1 VRQCTVGLGLPRKG
15 GKVKRLKVAVLSFT
29 SIDGDSRVRRTIEAL
44 AAHGH
49 EVTAIG
55 YGGQFS
61 PAIPLIRLPDERSLM
76 MRRLEMLATQLPSN
90 VLPAASPALHFM
102 RSCNRAARRALID
115 LRPDVVHAN
124 DWMALPSAAAAKA
137 ATGAHIVYDSHEFAS
152 EEHADN
158 FLWRIV
164 AQRHTSFIEARFIV
178 NAVAVVTVSEG
189 IAQALHELH
198 KLPSLPTVILNTPV
212 YQEVRPTPLDMPR
225 RMLVHGVMKA
235 GRGIE
240 ATIGALSLLPE
251 YTLTLR
257 GNGADDYLASLNAL
271 ARSLGV
277 FDRITFE
284 QAVPLEKVVEAASAA
299 HFGIFCAPGN
309 TRQNRYSMPN
319 KIFEYLMAGLALVV
333 NGDGEAAQFVE
344 GVGCGTTTSDST
356 PQAIAEAVRGLGVYQ
371 IESMRSR
378 GLMAAQRYSWDIEQ
392 TKLVELYER
401 LSGVCEKA

>member
-1 VRQCTVGLGLPRKG
+1 MK
-15 GKVKRLKVAVLSFT
+15 KLKVAVLSFT
-29 SIDGDSRVRRTIEAL
+29 SIGGDSRVRRTIEAL
-44 AAHGH
+44 AARGH

-61 PAIPLIRLPDERSLM
+61 PAIPLIRLPQERGLM
-76 MRRLEMLATQLPSN
+76 ARRLEMLATQLPSN
-90 VLPAASPALHFM
+90 VLPAASPTLHFM
-102 RSCNRAARRALID
+102 RLRNRAARRALIQ

-124 DWMALPSAAAAKA
+124 DWTALPSAAAAKA
-137 ATGAHIVYDSHEFAS
+137 ATGARIVYDSHEFAS

-158 FLWRIV
+158 TLWRIV

-178 NAVAVVTVSEG
+178 NADAVVTVSEG
-189 IAQALHELH
+189 IARALRKLYN
-198 KLPSLPTVILNTPV
+198 LPSPPTVILNTPV
-212 YQEVRPTPLDMPR
+212 YQEVRPALLDRPR
-225 RMLVHGVMKA
+225 RMLIHGVMKA

-240 ATIGALSLLPE
+240 ATIGALSFLPE

-257 GNGADDYLASLNAL
+257 GNGAADYLASLDAL

-277 FDRITFE
+277 VDRITFE
-284 QAVPLEKVVEAASAA
+284 QAVPLEKVVEAASTA

-309 TRQNRYSMPN
+309 TRQNRFSMPN

-344 GVGCGTTTSDST
+344 GLGCGTTTSDST
-356 PQAIAEAVRGLGVYQ
+356 PQAIAEAVRGLGADQ

-378 GLMAAQRYSWDIEQ
+378 GLMAAHRYSWDIEQ
-392 TKLVELYER
+392 TKLLELYER
-401 LSGVCEKA
+401 LSVGYEKS